1 MRTLLL
7 LVRSAWLWCCTVLLG
22 CAGYTTAPIQA
33 LPDDGAQTADAVLS
47 GFAGA
52 AKSYDLVSGIVATF
66 GPSFAW
72 ARGPVAMQIAD
83 IIGDTSTE
91 ALEQIRAH
99 REGTFDGELVILDG
113 DIEFLADGQ
122 VTPFKELDP
131 RKQAGILLIAS
142 AAFDAVQGGLL
153 QGNVPDSDPVGYGIG
168 CGAVEHGRAQ
178 LVNLVLEAT
187 LEADGRVVWPRQSLD
202 PVVCEAQ
209 QMARS
214 LIQARMA
221 LATFD
226 PETGE
231 FFEDVAT
238 ATP

>member
-1 MRTLLL
+1 MRTLLHTLHASL
-7 LVRSAWLWCCTVLLG
+7 LASCLILLG
-22 CAGYTTAPIQA
+22 CSGYTTAPIQA
-33 LPDDGAQTADAVLS
+33 LPDDGAQTAESVLS

-52 AKSYDLVSGIVATF
+52 AQSYNLVSGIVATF

-83 IIGDTSTE
+83 IIGDASTE

-99 REGTFDGELVILDG
+99 RAGTFDGELVILEG
-113 DIEFLADGQ
+113 DIEFLVDGQ
-122 VTPFKELDP
+122 PTPFKELDP

-153 QGNVPDSDPVGYGIG
+153 QGNVPESDPVGYGIG
-168 CGAVEHGRAQ
+168 CGALEHGRAQ
-178 LVNLVLEAT
+178 LVNLVLEASP
-187 LEADGRVVWPRQSLD
+187 EADGRVVWPRQSLD

-231 FFEDVAT
+231 FLEDVAT